1 MSRSAKAGWRASI
14 LRSLAPD
21 CDVEAMLG
29 DLTEE
34 RASRR
39 RRAPRSSHGP
49 WYWGQVLRSTPELLW
64 ASVTGR
70 GWPTTWGAACLL
82 YVAAAAVQFA
92 SSAVLSKAME
102 AGNWLT
108 AVNLI

>member
-1 MSRSAKAGWRASI
+1 MTQSAKSGWRVNV

-34 RASRR
+34 RASRGR
-39 RRAPRSSHGP
+39 KASRSSQGA

-70 GWPTTWGAACLL
+70 GWPATWGAACLL
-82 YVAAAAVQFA
+82 YVAAGAVQFA
-92 SSAVLSKAME
+92 SSAALSKVVE
-102 AGNWLT
+102 AGNWFT
-108 AVNLI
+108 A